1 MQVFFFFLLTQ
12 IFTEINM
19 RACSSQEHFFT
30 SDRIF
35 VSHYVLSRQHKKD
48 GLKTSYC
55 LQDLFSLFP
64 QHFYFAMWSKYS
76 VWSVN
81 CARGF
86 DVESLPSNVSF
97 LFNDFCFQV
106 DALWV
111 ISLKKK
117 KKRWCFSWLNL
128 SFNGGEKVR
137 PNNWRSPLKSCFFS
151 LAPSKTRSVL
161 MVAVGFAATLAVRCA
176 CECLYLKTLTHRLKD
191 VIWYCLTLGNLF
203 SVAAVFDGGGP

>member
-1 MQVFFFFLLTQ
+1 MHLLLYLFWLWCASNADGPSIIRLFDSAEEQKAFTPCRVPDMQGFFGFLLTQ
-12 IFTEINM
+12 LFTEINM

-30 SDRIF
+30 SDQIF
-35 VSHYVLSRQHKKD
+35 VSHYVLFRQHKKD

-64 QHFYFAMWSKYS
+64 QHFYFAAWSKYS

-106 DALWV
+106 DVLWV
-111 ISLKKK
+111 ISWKKK
-117 KKRWCFSWLNL
+117 KGDVSPDLTSQLYFQRR
-128 SFNGGEKVR
+128 GEG
-137 PNNWRSPLKSCFFS
+137 
-151 LAPSKTRSVL
+151 A
-161 MVAVGFAATLAVRCA
+161 
-176 CECLYLKTLTHRLKD
+176 H
-191 VIWYCLTLGNLF
+191 
-203 SVAAVFDGGGP
+203 